1 MARGSLASCTEG
13 MMRPAVPPL
22 DTNIFDHLRVI
33 YHYRRM
39 ILVVCFLAVAI
50 TGAVCFTSRP
60 TFEATA
66 SVVSPSDL
74 MQGDM
79 VLAGGMLGMGET
91 ALLRKITNTA
101 SVADMY
107 AGILQSRTV
116 ADALVDK
123 FDLTKVYKVS
133 SRTKARGYLWRK
145 TNVKVSEDGILYVTV
160 VDRDRDRAAAMA
172 NAFVEELDSQNKRLS
187 TGQATSKRVFL
198 ENRLKEVEQ
207 KLSQID
213 SILSSEAK
221 VQEML
226 YELLAREYEVA
237 KIEEAKSM
245 PTVQVLDPASPPETR
260 RARGTIRKAGLAGI
274 VALVG
279 AIFVAFCREYVRAYR
294 QRELLGSSGAAVL
307 QGSAADRV
315 TTDAGN
321 LQIPSP
327 QGGGTE
333 VNNVCGKPL
342 GATQA
347 R

>member
-1 MARGSLASCTEG
+1 MARGSFASCPEG
-13 MMRPAVPPL
+13 TMRPAIPPL
-22 DTNIFDHLRVI
+22 DTNVFDHLRVI
-33 YHYRRM
+33 HRYRWM
-39 ILVVCFLAVAI
+39 ILVVCFLSAAV
-50 TGAVCFTSRP
+50 TGVVCFTSRP
-60 TFEATA
+60 TFEATT

-133 SRTKARGYLWRK
+133 SRTKARGYLRRK

-160 VDRDRDRAAAMA
+160 VDWDRDRVAAMA
-172 NAFVEELDSQNKRLS
+172 NAFVEELDRQNKRLS

-198 ENRLKEVEQ
+198 ENRLKEAEQ

-213 SILSSEAK
+213 NILLSEAK

-226 YELLAREYEVA
+226 YELLVREYEIA

-245 PTVQVLDPASPPETR
+245 PTIQVLDPASPPEIR

-279 AIFVAFCREYVRAYR
+279 MICVAFCREYIRACR
-294 QRELLGSSGAAVL
+294 QREPQGLSGAAAL
-307 QGSAADRV
+307 HESAADRA
-315 TTDAGN
+315 TNAAN
-321 LQIPSP
+321 LQIPAP

-333 VNNVCGKPL
+333 TDRVCGKPL
-342 GATQA
+342 DATRA
-347 R
+347 G

>member
-1 MARGSLASCTEG
+1 
-13 MMRPAVPPL
+13 L

-33 YHYRRM
+33 YRYRWM
-39 ILVVCFLAVAI
+39 ILVVCFLSAAI
-50 TGAVCFTSRP
+50 TGTVCFTSRP

-116 ADALVDK
+116 ADTLVDK

-133 SRTKARGYLWRK
+133 SRTKARGYLQRK

-160 VDRDRDRAAAMA
+160 VDLDRDRAAAMA
-172 NAFVEELDSQNKRLS
+172 NAYVEELDRQNKRLA

-198 ENRLKEVEQ
+198 ENRLKEAEQ

-213 SILSSEAK
+213 NILLADAK

-226 YELLAREYEVA
+226 YELLVRECEIAR
-237 KIEEAKSM
+237 IEEAKSM
-245 PTVQVLDPASPPETR
+245 PTVQVLDPASPPEVR

-274 VALVG
+274 VALAG
-279 AIFVAFCREYVRAYR
+279 TIFVAFCREYIRAYR
-294 QRELLGSSGAAVL
+294 QRELQGLAGAMAF
-307 QGSAADRV
+307 GESAADRV
-315 TTDAGN
+315 TTGTAN
-321 LQIPSP
+321 LQIPAP
-327 QGGGTE
+327 QGGGMETDRAS
-333 VNNVCGKPL
+333 GKPL
-342 GATQA
+342 EATRA
-347 R
+347 G